1 MYEMLYYAF
10 NEQDKIV
17 TNWQDLYP
25 YDFVETL
32 RILHP
37 IYKCY
42 LPIWGLH
49 LEDTETKAHGPRPT
63 NIRRPEMF

>member
-1 MYEMLYYAF
+1 MYEMLYYAL

-37 IYKCY
+37 
-42 LPIWGLH
+42 H
-49 LEDTETKAHGPRPT
+49 L
-63 NIRRPEMF
+63 